1 MGLKIED
8 KIVVTCR
15 YVSVLT
21 ASILKAKG
29 YAVRIRSGCAPWIR
43 KNEDCDHWICE
54 YYNME
59 EKRWISYD
67 VDEQLHDHKSKKLI
81 FAAQAWLDVRA
92 GKRDLNY
99 FVHGSNIRGLA
110 MLARSVF
117 YDFLVNEDFMDK
129 NPTDKIERIIVE
141 KKIRKSF
148 TNAELD
154 ALRNACDNKRDR
166 ALVEFLYST
175 GARLGEVVALN
186 VRDINYNEGEVI
198 VFGKGH
204 KERRVYL
211 SDECMKFLHEYL
223 ESRFAQPDDPLFMS
237 NTDSKRIS
245 SRGIQEALRLIGM
258 KAGVDNVHPHRF
270 RRTMATHLLDRGMPI
285 EQIKEVLG
293 HERIDTTMIYCN
305 VNSEKVKSSF
315 KDAFN
320 NYYRR

>member
-1 MGLKIED
+1 MTNIEMILKLMEPELDQHQLAKLKNVLDTILRTSRNTLPNDELIERFVQHKKIVGLKDTTLEAYTREVKMIGREINKPFTEITTAD
-8 KIVVTCR
+8 IKDYLSEAVVKKQ
-15 YVSVLT
+15 VT
-21 ASILKAKG
+21 ATT
-29 YAVRIRSGCAPWIR
+29 V
-43 KNEDCDHWICE
+43 
-54 YYNME
+54 
-59 EKRWISYD
+59 
-67 VDEQLHDHKSKKLI
+67 QTKLRC
-81 FAAQAWLDVRA
+81 L
-92 GKRDLNY
+92 
-99 FVHGSNIRGLA
+99 
-110 MLARSVF
+110 SVF

-211 SDECMKFLHEYL
+211 SDECMKFLHDYL

-270 RRTMATHLLDRGMPI
+270 RRTMATHLLDRGMPV

-293 HERIDTTMIYCN
+293 QERIDTTMIYCN